1 MGVGGWQWPNI
12 IRINFDTA
20 SPCRPIRIESRREEG
35 AWSRQAPGIIL
46 LLYIGETSVR
56 AQAEEL
62 RGTSLVGG
70 AMPLAVGLYG
80 IVMCALDAKGATS
93 GNLDGRCGSHVRR
106 VTLSW
111 NDAFKRRNNIDQTS
125 WFFTLTTIAVDQ
137 TLTTR

>member
-1 MGVGGWQWPNI
+1 VGVGGWQWPNI

-70 AMPLAVGLYG
+70 YAPSCRPVWDFHVCSGREGGNIGEPRWEVWFPCSTCNAV
-80 IVMCALDAKGATS
+80 VE
-93 GNLDGRCGSHVRR
+93 
-106 VTLSW
+106 
-111 NDAFKRRNNIDQTS
+111 
-125 WFFTLTTIAVDQ
+125 
-137 TLTTR
+137 